1 MDSGEGNRWR
11 KAWVGHERQVGLN
24 KKRKKS
30 SWWHKNAW
38 HPWEIPR
45 TLSGCSVQRGKS
57 LLENEAGKTG
67 WNQAGFNPLRQSSR
81 AWGHSGRNA
90 SWSEF
95 GAQHIRETKC
105 GRDKGRQRREV
116 VRMLGGWRGKKP
128 KPSRTLKKII
138 WIRNHEWLTWI
149 SKVREKLEI
158 FRRQSCPQWTIIPH
172 GVAGTGKS
180 SAWFQFEIKGSTG
193 MWNLGEKEQIY
204 EGRINVLDMDPVEFE
219 VTQGPQN
226 RSINA

>member
-1 MDSGEGNRWR
+1 MLWKHRRGRDRLSMDSGEGNRWR

-67 WNQAGFNPLRQSSR
+67 WNQVGFNPLRQSSR

-105 GRDKGRQRREV
+105 GRDKGRPEKGSSKNV
-116 VRMLGGWRGKKP
+116 GG
-128 KPSRTLKKII
+128 
-138 WIRNHEWLTWI
+138 
-149 SKVREKLEI
+149 
-158 FRRQSCPQWTIIPH
+158 
-172 GVAGTGKS
+172 GVAGEKTKTFKNTEKDNLDKKS
-180 SAWFQFEIKGSTG
+180 WVT
-193 MWNLGEKEQIY
+193 Y
-204 EGRINVLDMDPVEFE
+204 LD
-219 VTQGPQN
+219 
-226 RSINA
+226 